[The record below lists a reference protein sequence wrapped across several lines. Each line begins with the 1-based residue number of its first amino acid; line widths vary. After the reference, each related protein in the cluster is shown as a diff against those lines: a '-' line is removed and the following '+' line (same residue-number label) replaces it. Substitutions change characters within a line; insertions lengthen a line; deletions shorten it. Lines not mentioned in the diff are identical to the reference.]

1 MEYIKLSL
9 YGYSEK
15 YYISESGVIFK
26 DVDTIK
32 EVKRGKDNII
42 RIKDK
47 ENKSIRISYKKL
59 YRQVFNKEY
68 CIDNIKNLNGEEW
81 KEISGTN
88 GKYYISNYGR
98 VKSYCGYT
106 ARLMIPQERK
116 NGYLSVQINGKHKKI
131 HRLVATAFCENKYNE
146 QEKIEIHHL
155 DTNKKNNNYKNL
167 TILSIAEHRKI
178 HSNKG
183 KNNT

>member
-1 MEYIKLSL
+1 MEYTKLSN

-98 VKSYCGYT
+98 VKSYCGYN

-116 NGYLSVQINGKHKKI
+116 NGYLSV
-131 HRLVATAFCENKYNE
+131 
-146 QEKIEIHHL
+146 
-155 DTNKKNNNYKNL
+155 
-167 TILSIAEHRKI
+167 
-178 HSNKG
+178 
-183 KNNT
+183 